1 MSGPVPLRVPADVK
15 EELLGIVAE
24 CVAAGWTTQRACSVL
39 GVDRRRVWRW
49 QRRRTHNGSHN
60 GSEGLDDRSPGGRP
74 VHGLL
79 EWEIA
84 AVLALAER
92 WGPIDRSHRKLA
104 HRGSYLNEVWVSPS
118 TVRRVL
124 TKADVNLPAA
134 PPRPERPQRRPWPE
148 WVQYRPNQVW
158 GYDVTHFSRCRA
170 APNCFAVI
178 DLVSR
183 KWISTLLSPEE
194 TATQTQVVFCDAL
207 EAEDL
212 IGAVEDRLD
221 TGELP
226 DPDEAPILL
235 AVSDNGA
242 PMTADA
248 TRAFMALCS
257 IAQHFGRPHTPTDQA
272 PIESF
277 FSHIK
282 TEWPHL
288 EAITDPQILRAELE
302 RARIDYNTLRLH
314 AGIGYVTPNDEHN
327 SKGETIRQARRDGLR
342 RADQARR
349 AARQTTNRPK
359 PHHAD

>member
-1 MSGPVPLRVPADVK
+1 MPAEVK
-15 EELLGIVAE
+15 DELLGIVAD
-24 CVAAGWTTQRACSVL
+24 CTAAGWTTQRACSVL
-39 GVDRRRVWRW
+39 QVDRRRVWRW
-49 QRRRTHNGSHN
+49 QRRSAG
-60 GSEGLDDRSPGGRP
+60 GALADRSPGGNP
-74 VHGLL
+74 VHGVLN
-79 EWEIA
+79 WEVE

-104 HRGSYLNEVWVSPS
+104 HRGSYLNQVWVSPS

-124 TKADVNLPAA
+124 AKADVNLPKA
-134 PPRPERPQRRPWPE
+134 PPRPERPQRRRWPE

-158 GYDVTHFSRCRA
+158 GYDVTHFGRCRA

-212 IGAVEDRLD
+212 IGAVEGRLD

-226 DPDEAPILL
+226 GTDQTPILL

-257 IAQHFGRPHTPTDQA
+257 IAQHFGRPGTPTDQA

-277 FSHIK
+277 FGHIK
-282 TEWPHL
+282 HQWPHL
-288 EAITDPQILRAELE
+288 EAIRDPQILDAELE
-302 RARIDYNTLRLH
+302 RVRIDYNTVRLH
-314 AGIGYVTPNDEHN
+314 AGIGYVTPDDEHQG
-327 SKGETIRQARRDGLR
+327 KGETIRQARRDGLR

-349 AARQTTNRPK
+349 AARRTTNPPK

>member
-1 MSGPVPLRVPADVK
+1 MSGPVPLRVSGEVK
-15 EELLGIVAE
+15 DELLGIVAE
-24 CVAAGWTTQRACSVL
+24 CVAAGWSTQRACSVL
-39 GVDRRRVWRW
+39 QVDRRRVWRW
-49 QRRRTHNGSHN
+49 RRRRTHNGS
-60 GSEGLDDRSPGGRP
+60 GGLVDRSPGGRP
-74 VHGLL
+74 IHGLL
-79 EWEIA
+79 GWETA
-84 AVLALAER
+84 AVLDLAEQ

-104 HRGSYLNEVWVSPS
+104 HRGSYLERVWVSPS

-124 TKADVNLPAA
+124 TKADVNLPKP
-134 PPRPERPQRRPWPE
+134 PPRPERPQRRRWPE

-158 GYDVTHFSRCRA
+158 GYDVTHFSRCRS

-183 KWISTLLSPEE
+183 KWISTLLSPQE
-194 TATQTQVVFCDAL
+194 TATQTKVVFLNAL

-212 IGAVEDRLD
+212 INLVEERLD

-226 DPDEAPILL
+226 DTDEVPILL

-277 FSHIK
+277 FSHVK
-282 TEWPHL
+282 GEWPHL
-288 EAITDPQILRAELE
+288 ETICDPQTLTAELE
-302 RARIDYNTLRLH
+302 RARIDYNTVRLH
-314 AGIGYVTPNDEHN
+314 AGIGHVTPDDEHN
-327 SKGETIRQARRDGLR
+327 AKGETIRQARRDGLR

-349 AARQTTNRPK
+349 AARRTTNPPK